1 MADISQEHVVHQIIL
16 LDMYYLCRLI
26 YGQLLKYDKMLSK
39 CKYLET
45 KENIFFHNIFQNAQA
60 FSISV
65 DHTQQQYL
73 FFRDKCRAQKRPFS
87 AIFVLDTQLSVWHS
101 IAYIQQFY
109 I

>member
-1 MADISQEHVVHQIIL
+1 
-16 LDMYYLCRLI
+16 MYYLCRLI

-65 DHTQQQYL
+65 AHTQQQYL

-87 AIFVLDTQLSVWHS
+87 AIFVLDTQLSVWHG